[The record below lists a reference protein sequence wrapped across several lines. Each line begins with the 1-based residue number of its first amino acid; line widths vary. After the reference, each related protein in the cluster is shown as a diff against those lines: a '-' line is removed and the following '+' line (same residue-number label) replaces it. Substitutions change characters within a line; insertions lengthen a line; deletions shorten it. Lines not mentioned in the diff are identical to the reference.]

1 MKNKKGFTLIELLAV
16 IVILAVIALIAT
28 PLIMGTITK
37 AKRNAMKD
45 TAYGILKAGEQYAGE
60 KLLEANNDYPG
71 ETITLPNQ
79 DKINYKGGEGT
90 SGELQI
96 SKEGNL
102 AIQIHNNQ
110 FCAIKNFGED
120 EVTVSDYDAET
131 CKLNGSSGGESN
143 FGGTIVPATGEETH
157 KGIVYLDSKD
167 LTKECNEGNAVST
180 PGTKTGCMK
189 WYIYDDEGDTYK
201 MILDHNT
208 TATVVWNSSNINTE
222 MKEVKVAL
230 DTDTEGWVGSP
241 RLITADEIAKITG
254 NTSFNS
260 ATTPSSGWFYLDS
273 NDQTKTANSSN
284 KSKYAWLFDR
294 TYNCTNYGCNIAD
307 NSNYGYW
314 TSTAVSGSSSDV
326 WRVYNSGDL
335 YSYSASS
342 SSYSGVRPVI
352 TVLKSNVS

>member
-1 MKNKKGFTLIELLAV
+1 
-16 IVILAVIALIAT
+16 
-28 PLIMGTITK
+28 
-37 AKRNAMKD
+37 MKD
-45 TAYGILKAGEQYAGE
+45 TTYGILKAGEQYAGE
-60 KLLEANNDYPG
+60 KLLLAENNYAG
-71 ETITLPNQ
+71 ETIALPNQ
-79 DKINYKGGEGT
+79 DKIQYKGGNGVT
-90 SGELQI
+90 GELQI

-110 FCAIKNFGED
+110 FCAMKNFGED
-120 EVTVSDYDAET
+120 EVTVTNYDAET

-143 FGGTIVPATGEETH
+143 FGGTIVPSTGEEKY
-157 KGIVYLDSKD
+157 KGIVYLDPKD

-180 PGTKTGCMK
+180 TGTKTECMK

-208 TATVVWNSSNINTE
+208 TAKVAWNSSNINTE

-260 ATTPSSGWFYLDS
+260 AYAIMAGWFYLDS
-273 NDQTKTANSSN
+273 NSTAQTANFSN

-294 TYNCTNYGCNIAD
+294 TINCTNYGCNINED
-307 NSNYGYW
+307 STVYGYW
-314 TSTAVSGSSSDV
+314 TTSSVFNSSSRLWCV
-326 WRVYNSGDL
+326 NFSGDL
-335 YSYSASS
+335 STMDAASVQPR
-342 SSYSGVRPVI
+342 GVRPVI
-352 TVLKSNVS
+352 TVLKSNLS